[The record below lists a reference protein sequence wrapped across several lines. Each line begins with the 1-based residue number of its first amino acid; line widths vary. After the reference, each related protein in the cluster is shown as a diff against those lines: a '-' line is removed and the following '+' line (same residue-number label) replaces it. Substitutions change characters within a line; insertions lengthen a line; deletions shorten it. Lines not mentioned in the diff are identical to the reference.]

1 MSAIQARIH
10 AFESLGQDTPQQPAA
25 RKPPIKL
32 YEDENNESSNNLTSH
47 ARDDD
52 LSVGSITSDFVK
64 VTPPRSKPPPLPPRK
79 ASNNTSSGPSTP
91 SIEGT
96 DITSRN
102 TSPKAATA
110 RSPSIPRPI
119 PQRPRIVGSVPGVSN
134 GSSSTL
140 TVNPRTT
147 RGHIHAPS
155 ASSFHSVSLSDHG
168 EMDREAEH
176 GLGGSYEAVSPHA
189 SSVFSLVERS
199 NSITS
204 SPATSVS
211 NLAPAL
217 PPRPSS
223 ISTHPQHQNTLTANT
238 FDAMSHPINVSYAV
252 RKLPPP
258 LQLSAAHGRSAT
270 GRDHK
275 REIAFCLLT
284 LANFDTHEI

>member
-1 MSAIQARIH
+1 M
-10 AFESLGQDTPQQPAA
+10 TP
-25 RKPPIKL
+25 
-32 YEDENNESSNNLTSH
+32 
-47 ARDDD
+47 
-52 LSVGSITSDFVK
+52 
-64 VTPPRSKPPPLPPRK
+64 
-79 ASNNTSSGPSTP
+79 
-91 SIEGT
+91 
-96 DITSRN
+96 RN
-102 TSPKAATA
+102 
-110 RSPSIPRPI
+110 
-119 PQRPRIVGSVPGVSN
+119 G
-134 GSSSTL
+134 
-140 TVNPRTT
+140 

-168 EMDREAEH
+168 ETDREEAEH

-223 ISTHPQHQNTLTANT
+223 ISPHPQHQNTLTANT
-238 FDAMSHPINVSYAV
+238 FDAMSHPINVPYAV

-258 LQLSAAHGRSAT
+258 LQLSAAHGRSVT

-275 REIAFCLLT
+275 REIAFLP
-284 LANFDTHEI
+284 FDPSEF